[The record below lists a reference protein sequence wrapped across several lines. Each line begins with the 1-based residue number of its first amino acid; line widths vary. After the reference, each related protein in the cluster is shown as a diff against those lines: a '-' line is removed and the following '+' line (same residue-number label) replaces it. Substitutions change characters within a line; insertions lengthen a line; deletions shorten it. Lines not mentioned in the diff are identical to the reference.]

1 MSVRARMKRGAA
13 QLVLHAAK
21 WRRDP
26 LASLLTGAVTAN
38 PYPTYARMRREEISK
53 SMLGVYTTADHAVCA
68 SVLRDS
74 RFSSAPTHQP
84 GYRPPEYA
92 PDDPRSE
99 LLGYET
105 SLLTMDPPD
114 HTRIRRLVASAFTR
128 RATDALEPFVREKAT
143 ALLDAV
149 DVRAG
154 FDLVDSFAFRLPIA
168 VICHLLG
175 VPNEDEEKFRRWG
188 DDVAMTL
195 EPRMTD
201 APDPALVASELDLTA
216 YLRDLIAARRRA
228 PDGTLLSA
236 LIAAEEEGVRLSEA
250 ELVSTAL
257 LLLVAGFET
266 TVNLIANGT
275 AALLGAPE
283 VWTQLREEPDRWP
296 AAVEELLRYDSPVQ
310 MTSRIATEDLEL
322 AGRELRAGTTVIVAI
337 GGANR
342 DPKVFPD
349 PDRIVLGRP
358 DGDHHLSFSLGIH
371 HCLGAALARLEA
383 RVAFEELAARI
394 ERPALAGRPV
404 RRGLLIL
411 RGYESL
417 PIRSLA
423 VSEVPPTAP
432 RLPGHPDPNRWPAR
446 DRVLRELA

>member
-1 MSVRARMKRGAA
+1 MKQGAA

-21 WRRDP
+21 WRGDP
-26 LASLLTGAVTAN
+26 LATLLTGAATEN
-38 PYPTYARMRREEISK
+38 PYPTYVRMRRREIGK
-53 SMLGVYTTADHAVCA
+53 SRLGVYATADHAISA

-74 RFSSAPTHQP
+74 RFSASPSHQP

-92 PDDPRSE
+92 ADDPRRE
-99 LLGYET
+99 LVGFET

-128 RATDALEPFVREKAT
+128 RATETLEPFVRET
-143 ALLDAV
+143 AISLLGTV

-154 FDLVDSFAFRLPIA
+154 FDLVDSFALRLPIA

-175 VPNEDEEKFRRWG
+175 VPVEDEETFRRWG
-188 DDVAMTL
+188 HAVTMTL

-201 APDPALVASELDLTA
+201 AADPALVAAELELTA
-216 YLRDLIAARRRA
+216 YMRALISARRSE
-228 PDGTLLSA
+228 PDGTLLAA
-236 LIAAEEEGVRLSEA
+236 LIAAEEVGDRLSEA

-266 TVNLIANGT
+266 TVNLITNGT
-275 AALLGAPE
+275 AALIDAPD
-283 VWTQLREEPDRWP
+283 VWTQLREEPYLWP
-296 AAVEELLRYDSPVQ
+296 GAVEELLRYDSPVQ
-310 MTSRIATEDLEL
+310 MTSRTATEEVDI
-322 AGRELRAGTTVIVAI
+322 AGTELRTGATVIVAI

-349 PDRIVLGRP
+349 PDRIMLGRP
-358 DGDHHLSFSLGIH
+358 DHDHHLSFSLGIH

-383 RVAFEELAARI
+383 RVAFEELAARL

-404 RRGLLIL
+404 RQSRLVL

-423 VSEVPPTAP
+423 GS
-432 RLPGHPDPNRWPAR
+432 GSQ
-446 DRVLRELA
+446 